1 MSKPCIVCGST
12 SHAPFSQGLIQ
23 CRECDFVFADLNLSH
38 AELSEIYRRNYFFGE
53 EYSNYIADRN
63 VLQKNF
69 KLRLQELKKYLDPS
83 RHKRLLE
90 IGCAYGFFLLL
101 ARDYFE
107 KVQGID
113 ITEDGVRY
121 CTEELGLD
129 VIRSDL
135 LEVDLGDQKFD
146 VVCFWDTIEHLSNP
160 HLYLQKISG
169 HMESGALLAIT
180 TGDIGSL
187 NARFKKN
194 NWRLLHPPTHLQYF
208 SRRTIQIL
216 LDRNRFDVI
225 SNRYCGFYR
234 SLDNVF
240 YNLFILR
247 SKIPWLYDLA
257 RKTGLG
263 KLSFYLN
270 LYDIIYVIARKR

>member
-12 SHAPFSQGLIQ
+12 NGVRFGRGLIK
-23 CRECDFVFADLNLSH
+23 CSECNFVFADVNLSLP
-38 AELSEIYRRNYFFGE
+38 ELSEIYRKDYFFGE
-53 EYSNYIADRN
+53 EYSNYLADRN

-69 KLRLQELKKYLDPS
+69 KLRLKELKKYLDPS
-83 RHKRLLE
+83 RHKRLFE

-101 ARDYFE
+101 ARDHFE

-121 CTEELGLD
+121 CTEDLGLD
-129 VIRSDL
+129 VIESDL
-135 LEVDLGDQKFD
+135 LQADLGDQKFD
-146 VVCFWDTIEHLSNP
+146 VVCLWDTIEHLLNP
-160 HLYLQKISG
+160 HLYLQKISD
-169 HMESGALLAIT
+169 HTDSGALLAIT

-187 NARFKKN
+187 NARFQKGS
-194 NWRLLHPPTHLQYF
+194 WRLLHPPTHLQYF
-208 SRRTIQIL
+208 SKRTIEL
-216 LDRNRFDVI
+216 LLNRNRFDVI
-225 SNRYCGFYR
+225 STRYCGFYR

-247 SKIPWLYDLA
+247 SKMPRLYDLVG
-257 RKTGLG
+257 KTRLG

-270 LYDIIYVIARKR
+270 LYDIMYVIARKR